1 MSNILMRYR
10 VLGSFLNLAPSQ
22 LILVVRSEC
31 SFIGFMEREDSI
43 LDALYEED
51 NLEDLQDVEM
61 LDVEEGELL
70 EEKGQ
75 IQSGQSSSSGNADV
89 VVQDTCSRNR
99 KRRSNKKKN
108 KKKKSSSVP
117 NVTDINRFVIDTCK
131 RLKERKSYLIW
142 SAVGCLGVSAMSD
155 LVKEVDAIQA
165 CGGQL
170 TADGKRFRTGG
181 GVLWNI
187 LKTREPDAY
196 KEIMKRGKEFEKGF
210 RQQNFRQPPQPKK
223 QDPAATDQIDVSVS
237 DSSEALTQAQSQ
249 PEEPHT
255 EKKPVSIL
263 DRIRVPITYDD
274 FVAEEPKDEEK

>member
-10 VLGSFLNLAPSQ
+10 VLGSFLNLTPSQ